1 MNKRI
6 VHDALILTAF
16 TLALGLILGFVYGI
30 TKDPIAKANEEATK
44 AAYQAVFVDADDFNE
59 VDYDKDAANAL
70 VSDAGYSD
78 TIDAVVEALDANGN
92 VLLSLTPRALYH
104 AKHSMNEACRN

>member
-59 VDYDKDAANAL
+59 VDYEPEKRIKLYNKL
-70 VSDAGYSD
+70 ITENKYKVY
-78 TIDAVVEALDANGN
+78 T
-92 VLLSLTPRALYH
+92 LTNSESIIVNNDIIEI
-104 AKHSMNEACRN
+104 KNEK

>member
-16 TLALGLILGFVYGI
+16 TLALGLLLGFVYGI

-59 VDYDKDAANAL
+59 VDYDKVSAL
-70 VSDAGYSD
+70 IVRD
-78 TIDAVVEALDANGN
+78 L
-92 VLLSLTPRALYH
+92 
-104 AKHSMNEACRN
+104 NEGHLGKVTFDE